1 MFMATS
7 APSGSRRWPGQ
18 RLATFVILVL
28 LTLYLILV
36 AAKGL
41 GAAFDQDDF
50 PEPLLIKMEAMPLL
64 FPVHMVTGALV
75 LLMVPLTY
83 ALRRRPAHRWAGGV
97 TAALVL
103 VSGLTALPVALFE
116 PVTLWSGAGFAAQA
130 VTWLSLLGLGLYHL
144 WKKQYRAHRYYMLL
158 MAAVT
163 MGAVVFRI
171 GLALWAA
178 FGRARDYHLV
188 YSLDAWAGWML
199 PLCVMIMV
207 LQRPKVR

>member
-1 MFMATS
+1 MATS
-7 APSGSRRWPGQ
+7 APSLSRR
-18 RLATFVILVL
+18 RLVRQIAAFAILAAI
-28 LTLYLILV
+28 TLYLFLV

-50 PEPLLIKMEAMPLL
+50 PETLLIKMETMPRL
-64 FPVHMVTGALV
+64 FPVHMVTGALA

-103 VSGLTALPVALFE
+103 VSGVTALPVALYE

-144 WKKQYRAHRYYMLL
+144 WKRHYRAHRYYMLL

-163 MGAVVFRI
+163 MGAAVFRI

-178 FGRARDYHLV
+178 FGRSRDYHLV
-188 YSLDAWAGWML
+188 YSLDAWTGWML
-199 PLCVMIMV
+199 PLGIMIMV